1 MTSTGVDPAT
11 RAVLLEYALS
21 LLEKMIPLGKRGAD
35 VIQNKASR
43 IDRISQFTEMLQGS
57 LDAASAIRGG
67 KKQVDRAIQ
76 ALEHASGAA
85 SDALCAIEALGESA
99 WDEIFGGIDSH
110 PNPSDAWV
118 GDSDKLLSGE
128 DCDRLVETLR
138 ACVYGFK
145 EAATLAEKSGFLT
158 ATQAKV
164 GRASEKSKQDH
175 ILRCARYVDE
185 LGGTRFIKRSE
196 EGLFHQFVI
205 AVAQAA
211 GVEGISR
218 RQLMA
223 GVESYHRSPKSDEAE
238 SFSD

>member
-1 MTSTGVDPAT
+1 MTSTDIDRAT
-11 RAVLLEYALS
+11 RATSLVDALS
-21 LLEKMIPLGKRGAD
+21 LLEQMIPLGSRRAD
-35 VIQNKASR
+35 ATQNKAR
-43 IDRISQFTEMLQGS
+43 RLDRISQFTEMIHGS
-57 LDAASAIRGG
+57 LDAAPSIRGG

-76 ALEHASGAA
+76 ALEHARDAA
-85 SDALCAIEALGESA
+85 SDALRAVQALGESA
-99 WDEIFGGIDSH
+99 WDEIFGGIDSR
-110 PNPSDAWV
+110 PNPSDAWA
-118 GDSDKLLSGE
+118 GDPDKLLSGE
-128 DCDRLVETLR
+128 DYDQLVATLR
-138 ACVYGFK
+138 ACVDGFK
-145 EAATLAEKSGFLT
+145 AAATHAEKSGFLT